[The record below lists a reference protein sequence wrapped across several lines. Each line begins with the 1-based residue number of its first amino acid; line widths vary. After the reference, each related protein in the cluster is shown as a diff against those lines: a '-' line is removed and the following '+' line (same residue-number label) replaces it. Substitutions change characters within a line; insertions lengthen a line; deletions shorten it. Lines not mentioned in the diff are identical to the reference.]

1 MPYKDSQAHKDA
13 KRRWYLKNRELTI
26 KRAMEHKHRDQEW
39 FKAIKSTKVCV
50 ECGHDVYEDLDF
62 HHVDP
67 STKILSVSDMLGTY
81 GRQKVLDEMAKCVV
95 LCKSC
100 HKNHH

>member
-1 MPYKDSQAHKDA
+1 M
-13 KRRWYLKNRELTI
+13 
-26 KRAMEHKHRDQEW
+26 
-39 FKAIKSTKVCV
+39 
-50 ECGHDVYEDLDF
+50 YEDLDF

-67 STKILSVSDMLGTY
+67 NTKILSVSDMLGTY
-81 GRQKVLDEMAKCVV
+81 GRKKVLDEMAKCVV